1 MNGMRILL
9 TTVVFSIGE
18 FGMISI
24 PFTACYV
31 SKTYLLHEAE
41 MAGAAWAGWVLT
53 TSSVLNSAYS
63 LTIPYRSWLK
73 RLAGKWPTEHCG

>member
-1 MNGMRILL
+1 MHRISKMNGMRILL

-41 MAGAAWAGWVLT
+41 MAGAAG
-53 TSSVLNSAYS
+53 
-63 LTIPYRSWLK
+63 
-73 RLAGKWPTEHCG
+73 LAGY